1 MARCSWLASVGEWA
15 PTLGQKWHIPVL
27 FKVLNHSF
35 TWPQE
40 IHDHISCWYLPEHVK
55 YWGHIFLPHNLH
67 NKWFKMNCVCI
78 AGLQKSYSLYCLSQL
93 CITWFFSPQKSTCLL
108 HVWQCFPIGG
118 KFYFLEKTQPR
129 VHPVTYR
136 VIFAINSRFFFS
148 VHWQIAITKGST
160 CNSDNV
166 FLGTYVQTPE
176 RRHVRNQQAAQQE
189 LNSCFY
195 RVEQMQF
202 FPSVYHILICTQ
214 LSVLCRTCLAFLLL
228 DLIRILYIYIYPQEG
243 QILGTSSYTGQTCRA
258 RKFIAG
264 Q

>member
-1 MARCSWLASVGEWA
+1 MACCSWLASVGGWA

-40 IHDHISCWYLPEHVK
+40 IHDYISCWYLPEHVK
-55 YWGHIFLPHNLH
+55 HWGHIFLPHNLH

-78 AGLQKSYSLYCLSQL
+78 AGLQKSYSLHCLSQL

-136 VIFAINSRFFFS
+136 VIFAINSRFFFFS
-148 VHWQIAITKGST
+148 SLT
-160 CNSDNV
+160 NSNYQRV
-166 FLGTYVQTPE
+166 NMQLRQCFSGHL
-176 RRHVRNQQAAQQE
+176 RA
-189 LNSCFY
+189 NSRKTACQKPTGCPAGA
-195 RVEQMQF
+195 EQ
-202 FPSVYHILICTQ
+202 
-214 LSVLCRTCLAFLLL
+214 LLL
-228 DLIRILYIYIYPQEG
+228 QGWTNAVLPFSVPYLDLYP
-243 QILGTSSYTGQTCRA
+243 A
-258 RKFIAG
+258 
-264 Q
+264 